1 MKFKK
6 PIIFFDLETT
16 GVDVCNDRIVQ
27 IATIKILP
35 DGSRESKEYLINPT
49 IPIPKEASDVHGITD
64 DKVKDSPTFAKYA
77 KNLLSYFED
86 SDIGGYNTNQ
96 FDIPLLVEEFK
107 RCNLEF
113 DLSNKSFIDV
123 LKIERE
129 LNKMNLG
136 EVYKRYT
143 GKELENSHD
152 ALADVEATVVILENQ
167 IKKHKLSTSTFEL
180 DKFSQGENERVDLAG
195 KLCNIDV
202 EICWTFGKNFGK
214 PIKNDMGF
222 VNWFLKQTVPH
233 ETRKLIEKYT
243 K

>member
-1 MKFKK
+1 M
-6 PIIFFDLETT
+6 
-16 GVDVCNDRIVQ
+16 
-27 IATIKILP
+27 
-35 DGSRESKEYLINPT
+35 SK
-49 IPIPKEASDVHGITD
+49 A
-64 DKVKDSPTFAKYA
+64 
-77 KNLLSYFED
+77 
-86 SDIGGYNTNQ
+86 
-96 FDIPLLVEEFK
+96 
-107 RCNLEF
+107 NLEF

-195 KLCNIDV
+195 KLCNIDG

-233 ETRKLIEKYT
+233 ENRKLIEKYT